1 MTKVTNKKSQ
11 FSEIWRKFKRNKLA
25 VVGLVLLVC
34 VLLMAVFAD
43 VIADYDLQVI
53 FQNRRSRRVAPCAE
67 FWFGTDA
74 LGRDIFAR
82 VVHGSRITL
91 SIAFSTTI
99 LSALAGGTLGALTG
113 YYGGRLDNIVMRL
126 VDIIMSIPSM
136 LFSIAI
142 VAALGPST
150 INLLL
155 AMTIGQMPR
164 FTRVVRSLMISAA
177 ADDYVEAAKVCGAS
191 NMRIVVHHIFPNII
205 GPVIVQMTMTIASI
219 ILTTAGLGFI
229 GLGVQPP
236 APEWGTMLSEARDYM
251 LTDPHMVLIP
261 GLAIALAVFAFNTI
275 GDGLRDALDP
285 RMND

>member
-219 ILTTAGLGFI
+219 ILTTAAST
-229 GLGVQPP
+229 GV
-236 APEWGTMLSEARDYM
+236 G
-251 LTDPHMVLIP
+251 H
-261 GLAIALAVFAFNTI
+261 
-275 GDGLRDALDP
+275 DAL
-285 RMND
+285 